1 MDFSFLGKLTDLQEA
16 NANLILNECESYSL
30 LPEQT
35 AYVLATAWHE
45 SRFKP
50 IEEIGKGK
58 GKPYGSKMK
67 YSGKPYYTP
76 DKLYYGRGFV
86 QLTWYEL
93 YEKFGKLLGL
103 DLLNHPE
110 LALVPEHAIR
120 ILVYGMINGLFTGA
134 KLSRFVNSK
143 SVDFINARKVINGLD
158 KAKLISG
165 YADKILR
172 ELS

>member
-1 MDFSFLGKLTDLQEA
+1 MDFSFLGKLSAEQQA
-16 NANLILNECESYSL
+16 NANIILNECESYSL
-30 LPEQT
+30 LLGQT

-45 SRFKP
+45 SKFKP
-50 IEEIGKGK
+50 VEEIGKGK
-58 GKPYGSKMK
+58 GKPYGSKIK

-86 QLTWYEL
+86 QLTWFEL
-93 YEKFGKLLGL
+93 YDKFGKLLKL

-110 LALVPEHAIR
+110 LVLKPEHAVR

-134 KLSRFVNSK
+134 KLTRFVNSK

-158 KAKLISG
+158 RAELISD
-165 YADKILR
+165 YAYKILR

>member
-1 MDFSFLGKLTDLQEA
+1 MDFSFLGKLTAQQQA

-30 LPEQT
+30 LLGQT

-45 SRFKP
+45 SKFKP

-58 GKPYGSKMK
+58 GKPYGSKIK
-67 YSGKPYYTP
+67 YSGKPYSAP

-86 QLTWYEL
+86 QLTWFEL
-93 YEKFGKLLGL
+93 YDKFGKLLKL

-110 LALVPEHAIR
+110 LALVPENAVR

-134 KLSRFVNSK
+134 KLTRFVNSK

>member
-1 MDFSFLGKLTDLQEA
+1 MDFSFLGKLSAEQQA

-30 LPEQT
+30 LPSHI
-35 AYVLATAWHE
+35 AYILATAWHE
-45 SRFKP
+45 SKFKP

-58 GKPYGSKMK
+58 GKPYGSKIK
-67 YSGKPYYTP
+67 YTGKAYGTP

-93 YEKFGKLLGL
+93 YEKFGKLLKL

-110 LALVPEHAIR
+110 LALVPEHAVR

-143 SVDFINARKVINGLD
+143 YIDFINARKVINGLD
-158 KAKLISG
+158 KAVLI
-165 YADKILR
+165 AVFAEKIL
-172 ELS
+172 EKLP